1 MAARR
6 PRSKRG
12 AQRGAA
18 ARNAGGAPPSARRA
32 PPDLVEIGRVERARG
47 LDGGLLVSLHG
58 EDPASLLAAAEVS
71 LQGDPG
77 CIPFRVLRAQD
88 RGSAR
93 SGRARVELQLA
104 GLASRELARE
114 WTGARVSI
122 ARSALPELAEGE
134 YYAHDLVGLEVRGA
148 DGRRLGR
155 VQEIWPTPGH
165 DVLVVATSAEPF
177 LIPAVEPVLQR
188 VDLEAGELWID
199 PPAGLVPGG
208 EKP

>member
-1 MAARR
+1 MAARKPR
-6 PRSKRG
+6 PERG

-18 ARNAGGAPPSARRA
+18 ARSAGGARPSAHRD
-32 PPDLVEIGRVERARG
+32 PPGWVEIGRVERARG
-47 LDGGLLVSLHG
+47 LDGSLLVSLHG
-58 EDPASLLAAAEVS
+58 PDPASLLAAAEVS

-77 CIPFRVLRAQD
+77 SIPFRVLRAHD

-93 SGRARVELQLA
+93 GGRARVELQLA

-134 YYAHDLVGLEVRGA
+134 YYAHDLVGLEVRSA
-148 DGRRLGR
+148 DGRVVGR

-165 DVLVVATSAEPF
+165 DVLVVATGGEPV
-177 LIPAVEPVLQR
+177 LIPAISPLLVR
-188 VDLEAGELWID
+188 VYLEARELWID
-199 PPAGLVPGG
+199 PPAGLIP
-208 EKP
+208 ES